1 MVTGDSSEARRGAAG
16 TRLAVAYRIEGRFG
30 NFSPALASPRRVHG
44 RQSHAPSP
52 RRVHGRHSLAPSPR
66 RVHGRQSLAPS
77 PRRVHGRQSLAPS
90 PRHDHGSVSNRERSI
105 TWHVA
110 VVHETKRRTA
120 DLLAE
125 GLIEWAGGSSSLHN
139 TRVSFAPYTLWGIW
153 DDASS
158 ELRTA
163 IGKDPCNRWLLL
175 QKVALLE
182 QVELSIVAKYS
193 RQASR

>member
-16 TRLAVAYRIEGRFG
+16 TWLAVAYRIEGRFG
-30 NFSPALASPRRVHG
+30 NFSPALA
-44 RQSHAPSP
+44 
-52 RRVHGRHSLAPSPR
+52 
-66 RVHGRQSLAPS
+66 S

>member
-16 TRLAVAYRIEGRFG
+16 TWLAVAYRIEGRFG
-30 NFSPALASPRRVHG
+30 NFSPALA
-44 RQSHAPSP
+44 
-52 RRVHGRHSLAPSPR
+52 SPR

>member
-1 MVTGDSSEARRGAAG
+1 M
-16 TRLAVAYRIEGRFG
+16 
-30 NFSPALASPRRVHG
+30 
-44 RQSHAPSP
+44 
-52 RRVHGRHSLAPSPR
+52 
-66 RVHGRQSLAPS
+66 
-77 PRRVHGRQSLAPS
+77 
-90 PRHDHGSVSNRERSI
+90 
-105 TWHVA
+105 
-110 VVHETKRRTA
+110 HETKRRTA

-139 TRVSFAPYTLWGIW
+139 RRVSFAPYTLWGIW